1 MKKILV
7 RLFLVFVLLIILG
20 AVAVHLF
27 LDDAVKRGILSIGP
41 KLTKVEF
48 KLDSVSLSL
57 LSGSGKLKGFLIGN
71 PEGYKTP
78 SAISV
83 GSTSLAVDPK
93 SLLGDK
99 IIVRTINLESPEVT
113 FETDLKANNLSKIL
127 SNLEESTGGGKK
139 EPTAS
144 APTPAEEA
152 KASKKLQVDSFV
164 MSGGRLHVMVSSL
177 GGKAATVKLPEIR
190 LKDLGTGPEG
200 ITAAELTK
208 LVLQKLE
215 EVAAQQAIPA
225 IADLSKGAVY
235 MGQDLKAAATNKV
248 EKATKGLGDLFKK

>member
-57 LSGSGKLKGFLIGN
+57 LSGSGKLKGFVIGN

-83 GSTSLAVDPK
+83 ASTSLAVDPK

-99 IIVRTINLESPEVT
+99 IIVRTIDLESPEVT
-113 FETDLKANNLSKIL
+113 FETDLKANNL
-127 SNLEESTGGGKK
+127 
-139 EPTAS
+139 
-144 APTPAEEA
+144 
-152 KASKKLQVDSFV
+152 
-164 MSGGRLHVMVSSL
+164 
-177 GGKAATVKLPEIR
+177 
-190 LKDLGTGPEG
+190 
-200 ITAAELTK
+200 
-208 LVLQKLE
+208 
-215 EVAAQQAIPA
+215 
-225 IADLSKGAVY
+225 
-235 MGQDLKAAATNKV
+235 
-248 EKATKGLGDLFKK
+248 